1 MSSNLKVSVSF
12 FGEYFEIKGVCL
24 FPSEDFKTQNPIDI
38 FFQYRSKSR
47 AINASFRDQFP
58 TRMTRI
64 PLWRTV

>member
-1 MSSNLKVSVSF
+1 LLV
-12 FGEYFEIKGVCL
+12 KGVCF
-24 FPSEDFKTQNPIDI
+24 FPSEDFKTQNPIEV

-47 AINASFRDQFP
+47 AIDASFRDQFP